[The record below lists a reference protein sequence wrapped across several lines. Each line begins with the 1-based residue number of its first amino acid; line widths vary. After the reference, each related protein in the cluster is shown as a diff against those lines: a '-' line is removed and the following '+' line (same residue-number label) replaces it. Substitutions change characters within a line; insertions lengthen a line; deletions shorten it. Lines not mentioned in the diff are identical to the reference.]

1 MNKAIIAVA
10 GAGKT
15 YDICKEALGI
25 NSSKKILLTT
35 FTNNGIR
42 SIATEYK
49 KQNFGIL
56 SENVVIKTWFGFMLS
71 DLIKPYQRSLTKKEY
86 AVKGYNYMD
95 DLPSYI
101 YKLSRDNPKYYMDI
115 SGHVYSK
122 NASELALK
130 CDEVSGGSVIKRIE
144 EIYSHIFI
152 DEVQDISGYDYSWLL
167 KLCDSKIKVVMV
179 GDYKQT
185 IFSTNSKNI
194 HNAKTGINLLI
205 GLKELEES
213 GKLQVEKNNRTLR
226 FNHHIAS
233 FANSIFEQRE
243 YDIESDIT
251 MKDNDGVFIITDAD
265 YHDYLT
271 EMGHIVFLRFNKKDK
286 RLALFSPIESYN
298 FGDCKGM
305 TFDRVAISTSTKTL
319 KDYIVNNKGLAPLTK
334 AKYYIALTRARKSV
348 VIVMDKLP
356 TTMSNFVPIEINCNS
371 KVIKLLKYRPD

>member
-15 YDICKEALGI
+15 YDICKTVLET
-25 NSSKKILLTT
+25 STSKKILLTT
-35 FTNNGIR
+35 FTNNGVR
-42 SIATEYK
+42 SIAKEYK
-49 KQNFGIL
+49 KQNCGIL

-71 DLIKPYQRSLTKKEY
+71 DLIRPYQRSLTKKEY

-95 DLPSYI
+95 ALPSYI
-101 YKLSRDNPKYYMDI
+101 YRLSRDNPKYYLDS

-130 CDEVSGGSVIKRIE
+130 CDEISNGAVIKRLE

-194 HNAKTGINLLI
+194 HSNKTGANLLI
-205 GLKELEES
+205 GLEELETC
-213 GKLQVEKNNRTLR
+213 GKLKIEKNNKTLR

-233 FANSIFEQRE
+233 FANCIFEQRE
-243 YDIESDIT
+243 YDIVSNAIMD
-251 MKDNDGVFIITDAD
+251 DYDGVFIITDAD
-265 YHDYLT
+265 YHDYVA
-271 EMGHIVFLRFNKKDK
+271 EMGHTVFLRLNKTDK
-286 RLALFSPIESYN
+286 RLAVLSPIESYN
-298 FGDCKGM
+298 FGECKGM
-305 TFDRVAISTSTKTL
+305 TFDRVVISTSTKTL

-356 TTMSNFVPIEINCNS
+356 TTMSGFVPVEINCNS